1 MTSNCNSRKTK
12 DNIAK
17 VIIYLATTLTVLTL
31 LVILGFVFYR
41 GLPGINKDFLT
52 RMWDDKT
59 TIVTT
64 ERKSISTEKKDLS
77 AEKKNVSIDKAISN
91 YVPSLGIYLEIQDG
105 NVVVTGID
113 SNSPVRDAVNKKDD
127 PYKIK
132 KSDIIERV
140 GKTDLRKADSL
151 NEAILA
157 INKEANSLDLKV
169 RRPGGGIIPMAAST
183 VIIIVITLIV
193 ALPIGVGAAIYLN
206 EYAHPGKVLNLIRF
220 AIQNLAGIPSIIYG
234 LFGMLFF
241 VQLLKMQYSVLAGS
255 LTLSIMLLPTI
266 ISTTEETLKG
276 VPDSYRQGSY
286 GLGATKIQTITKVLL
301 PSALPG
307 ILVAIILSIG
317 RIVGESAALIWTAGT
332 VAQIPKALYGSGAS
346 GATLTTKMFWEIQEA
361 SNIDTATSIA
371 VVLIVL
377 VIVLNLTSK
386 LITKRFLKKTG
397 KAARS

>member
-1 MTSNCNSRKTK
+1 MIRNNNSRKIK

-17 VIIYLATTLTVLTL
+17 AFIYVATMLTVSTL

-41 GLPGINKDFLT
+41 GLPGVNIDFLT
-52 RMWDDKT
+52 RMWDAKT
-59 TIVTT
+59 TIVTVN
-64 ERKSISTEKKDLS
+64 KSPNISETREG
-77 AEKKNVSIDKAISN
+77 NFI
-91 YVPSLGIYLEIQDG
+91 PSLGLTLELVDG
-105 NVVVTGID
+105 NIVVVNVE
-113 SNSPVRDAVNKKDD
+113 SYSPSQNTINKKGD

-140 GKTDLRKADSL
+140 GKTDVRKSASL
-151 NEAILA
+151 DEAITVIENEGNIL
-157 INKEANSLDLKV
+157 ELKV
-169 RRPGGGIIPMAAST
+169 RRPGGGIVPMIIST
-183 VIIIVITLIV
+183 VIIIIITLVV

-206 EYAHPGKVLNLIRF
+206 EYAKPGKILRIIRF

-241 VQLLKMQYSVLAGS
+241 VQFIGMQYSILAGS

-266 ISTTEETLKG
+266 ISTTEETLKE
-276 VPDSYRQGSY
+276 VPASYRLGSY
-286 GLGATKIQTITKVLL
+286 GLGATKIQTITKIIL

-332 VAQIPKALYGSGAS
+332 VAQVPTALFGSGSAA
-346 GATLTTKMFWEIQEA
+346 ATLTTKMFWEIQEA
-361 SNIDTATSIA
+361 SNIDSATSIA

-377 VIVLNLTSK
+377 VIVLNLLSK
-386 LITKRFLKKTG
+386 LITKKFLDKTG
-397 KAARS
+397 TAARG

>member
-1 MTSNCNSRKTK
+1 MTSNRSSRKIK

-17 VIIYLATTLTVLTL
+17 ILIYIATSITILTL

-41 GLPGINKDFLT
+41 GLPGINREFLT

-59 TIVTT
+59 TIVTV
-64 ERKSISTEKKDLS
+64 EKEINNLENKSL
-77 AEKKNVSIDKAISN
+77 N
-91 YVPSLGIYLEIQDG
+91 YVPSLGIYIDLQDG
-105 NVVVTGID
+105 NVVITGVEKK
-113 SNSPVRDAVNKKDD
+113 SPALNALNKKGEI
-127 PYKIK
+127 YRIK

-140 GKTDLRKADSL
+140 KKIDLREATSL
-151 NEAILA
+151 DEAITA
-157 INKEANSLDLKV
+157 IEGEDTSLDLKI
-169 RRPGGGIIPMAAST
+169 RRPGGGILPMVIST
-183 VIIIVITLIV
+183 LLIIVITLVV

-206 EYAHPGKVLNLIRF
+206 EYARPGKVLRVIRF

-241 VQLLKMQYSVLAGS
+241 VQFLKMQYSVLAGS

-266 ISTTEETLKG
+266 ISTTEETLKE
-276 VPDSYRQGSY
+276 VPNSYRQGSY
-286 GLGATKIQTITKVLL
+286 GLGATKIQTITRVIL

-332 VAQIPKALYGSGAS
+332 VAQVPRALFGSGAAA
-346 GATLTTKMFWEIQEA
+346 ATLTTKMFWEIQEA

-377 VIVLNLTSK
+377 VVLLNLFSK
-386 LITKRFLKKTG
+386 LITNKFLKRTGTG
-397 KAARS
+397 K

>member
-1 MTSNCNSRKTK
+1 MTSNRSSRKIK

-17 VIIYLATTLTVLTL
+17 ILIYIATSITILTL

-41 GLPGINKDFLT
+41 GLPGINREFLT

-59 TIVTT
+59 TIVTV
-64 ERKSISTEKKDLS
+64 EKDINNLENKSL
-77 AEKKNVSIDKAISN
+77 N
-91 YVPSLGIYLEIQDG
+91 YVPSLGIYIDLQDG
-105 NVVVTGID
+105 NVVITGVEKK
-113 SNSPVRDAVNKKDD
+113 SPALNALNKKGEI
-127 PYKIK
+127 YRIK

-140 GKTDLRKADSL
+140 KKIDLREATSL
-151 NEAILA
+151 DEAITA
-157 INKEANSLDLKV
+157 IEGEDTSLDLKI
-169 RRPGGGIIPMAAST
+169 RRPGGGILPMVIST
-183 VIIIVITLIV
+183 LLIIVITLVV

-206 EYAHPGKVLNLIRF
+206 EYARPGKVLRVIRF

-241 VQLLKMQYSVLAGS
+241 VQFLKMQYSVLAGS

-266 ISTTEETLKG
+266 ISTTEETLKE
-276 VPDSYRQGSY
+276 VPNSYRQGSY
-286 GLGATKIQTITKVLL
+286 GLGATKIQTITRVIL

-332 VAQIPKALYGSGAS
+332 VAQVPRALFGSGAAA
-346 GATLTTKMFWEIQEA
+346 ATLTTKMFWEIQEA

-377 VIVLNLTSK
+377 VVLLNLFSK
-386 LITKRFLKKTG
+386 LITNKFLKRTGTG
-397 KAARS
+397 K